1 MKYLISIIGLFG
13 IVFLSSC
20 VPHNTCSSKDMIEMR
35 QGGFSSDEISSHCT
49 SYKVSDEFIKTAG
62 QVIQSELAKTNQIG
76 NQSAAPVA
84 QNSSQQHYNSAS
96 AASCATQYG
105 QCPLMQP
112 GTIGDPCVCSNMYG
126 QIPGVM
132 R

>member
-1 MKYLISIIGLFG
+1 MKRIACIIGLFG
-13 IVFLSSC
+13 IVCLPSC
-20 VPHNTCSSKDMIEMR
+20 VSHNTCSSTDRIEMR
-35 QGGFSSDEISSHCT
+35 QGGFSSEEIKSHCT
-49 SYKVSDEFIKTAG
+49 SYKISDEFVKTAA
-62 QVIQSELAKTNQIG
+62 QVIQSELTKNNQGG
-76 NQSAAPVA
+76 NQPAASAV
-84 QNSSQQHYNSAS
+84 QNSSQQHYHSAS

-112 GTIGDPCVCSNMYG
+112 GTNGAPCVCYTMYG